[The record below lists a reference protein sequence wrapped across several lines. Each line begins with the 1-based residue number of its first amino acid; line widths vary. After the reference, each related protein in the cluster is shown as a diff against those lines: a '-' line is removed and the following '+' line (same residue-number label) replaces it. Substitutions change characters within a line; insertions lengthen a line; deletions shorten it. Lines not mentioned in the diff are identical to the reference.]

1 MFNVPD
7 VMLLA
12 FVVSIVAEEA
22 SPVTDPEAITIFVF
36 VALVTRPL
44 VSTVK
49 TGTTLALP

>member
-1 MFNVPD
+1 MPEEILV
-7 VMLLA
+7 A
-12 FVVSIVAEEA
+12 FVVSVVAEAA
-22 SPVTDPEAITIFVF
+22 SPVTDVEAITMLVF